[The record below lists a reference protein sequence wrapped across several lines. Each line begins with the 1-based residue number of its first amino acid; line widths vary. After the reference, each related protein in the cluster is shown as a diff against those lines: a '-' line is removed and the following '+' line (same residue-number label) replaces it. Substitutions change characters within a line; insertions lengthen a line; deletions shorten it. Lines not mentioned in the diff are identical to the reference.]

1 MNDICAK
8 CGLPKELCI
17 CETLAKEKEV
27 IKVYNVRRRYGK
39 MTTIIQGLSKD
50 VDAKK
55 VLKELKTKLACG
67 GTMKDDMI
75 ELQGDHKSKVKPIL
89 VKLGF
94 PEDQIEVG

>member
-1 MNDICAK
+1 MDEICQK

-39 MTTIIQGLSKD
+39 VTTIIQGMGKG
-50 VDAKK
+50 VDAKS

-67 GTMKDDMI
+67 GTVKDNMI
-75 ELQGDHKSKVKPIL
+75 ELQGDHKKKVKPIL

-94 PEDQIEVG
+94 PDDQIEVG

>member
-1 MNDICAK
+1 MNDICPK

-27 IKVYNVRRRYGK
+27 IKVLNVRRRYGK
-39 MTTIIQGLSKD
+39 MTTVIQGLSKD
-50 VDAKK
+50 VDSKK

-67 GTMKDDMI
+67 GTVKDDVI
-75 ELQGDHKSKVKPIL
+75 ELQGNHKSKVKAIL

>member
-27 IKVYNVRRRYGK
+27 IKVLNVRRRYGK

-50 VDAKK
+50 VDAKNI
-55 VLKELKTKLACG
+55 LKELKTKLACG
-67 GTMKDDMI
+67 GTLKDNVV
-75 ELQGDHKSKVKPIL
+75 ELQGDHKSKVKAIL

-94 PEDQIEVG
+94 PEDQIEVC